1 MEKICRMK
9 INCVLILLVPV
20 VMVITNACTYD
31 KVDEAYPIV
40 TCDSVDVRYSVEI
53 KSILDQY
60 CQPCHGGTA
69 DAGAGIQLY
78 DYSVIS
84 TFALDGQFTYG
95 TLLSS
100 VLWEG
105 GASKMPQGN
114 PQIDDCSISQ
124 IRAWVDAGA
133 PNN

>member
-1 MEKICRMK
+1 MKKINRMK
-9 INCVLILLVPV
+9 TNMALIALFAVVLV
-20 VMVITNACTYD
+20 TSFACTYD
-31 KVDEAYPIV
+31 KADEVYPIV

-53 KSILDQY
+53 KAILDQY
-60 CQPCHGGTA
+60 CQSCHGGTA

-84 TFALDGQFTYG
+84 TFALDGEDTYG

-105 GASKMPQGN
+105 GASQMPQGN
-114 PQIDDCSISQ
+114 PQIDECSISQ